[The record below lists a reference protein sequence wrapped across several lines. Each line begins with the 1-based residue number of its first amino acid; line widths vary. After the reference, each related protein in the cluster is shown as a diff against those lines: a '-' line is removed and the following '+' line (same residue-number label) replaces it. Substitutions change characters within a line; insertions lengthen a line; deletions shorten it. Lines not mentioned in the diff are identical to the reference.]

1 MSSYLCVSR
10 WEQDDAHE
18 KSSDE
23 WRVDLNSVKIH
34 GEEAKARESHL
45 SGAYPE

>member
-1 MSSYLCVSR
+1 MSSSLGLKM
-10 WEQDDAHE
+10 E
-18 KSSDE
+18 SSDE
-23 WRVDLNSVKIH
+23 WWVDLNSVKIN

>member
-1 MSSYLCVSR
+1 MSSYL
-10 WEQDDAHE
+10 WLKME
-18 KSSDE
+18 SSDE

-34 GEEAKARESHL
+34 DEEAKARESHL